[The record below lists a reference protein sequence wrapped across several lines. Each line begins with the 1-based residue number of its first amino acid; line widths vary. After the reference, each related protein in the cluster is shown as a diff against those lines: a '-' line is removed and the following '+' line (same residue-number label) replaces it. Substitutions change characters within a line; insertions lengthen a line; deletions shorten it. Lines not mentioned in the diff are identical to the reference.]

1 MTVESILANNP
12 IGSPGP
18 EGPTGPTGPAGAA
31 GPAGPAGG
39 ALASANEVEL
49 TGTAA
54 QTIATYTPSA
64 AGAFLVGCRL
74 RVTTATT
81 VVTAQ
86 VTYTD
91 ATGAQTSTWLNA
103 VPKAPGSYDLM
114 PIVISSAAGSAITVS
129 VTAGTANQV
138 YAGAAIW
145 GTASGSAI
153 ASYDT
158 TVLTKLSLA
167 PVAYWKLNDPVG
179 STTAADSSGNG
190 YTLTVNGTVTFGK
203 PSVVPSDS
211 ETSAQS
217 DGTTGYLSAATF
229 PALIP
234 TGANPVTVLAC
245 ASIPPSATLAIR
257 ELVFWGSAANNEGR
271 QLGVGYPG
279 AGNLFFSSYGNEA
292 AANPPTADIPCLIG
306 GGYDGENGFLYFN
319 GGIVG
324 TDSEGTAA
332 ITATALSVLAEGASS
347 FTNFPIGR
355 VAIFAG
361 VLTPKDWRLLM
372 QAFTGV

>member
-190 YTLTVNGTVTFGK
+190 YTLTVSGTVTFGE

-211 ETSAQS
+211 ETSCKG
-217 DGTTGYLSAATF
+217 DGSTGYLSGGPF
-229 PALIP
+229 ALVP
-234 TGANPVTVLAC
+234 TGAAPFTIMAIAKIPVANA
-245 ASIPPSATLAIR
+245 ASDMAWMSIGTAGSSQAIGQWNTGQ
-257 ELVFWGSAANNEGR
+257 LGAANINAASWQQAVPVGPAHLLGASGDGQNYSALVDG
-271 QLGVGYPG
+271 QLV
-279 AGNLFFSSYGNEA
+279 ASES
-292 AANPPTADIPCLIG
+292 
-306 GGYDGENGFLYFN
+306 
-319 GGIVG
+319 GGISIASAPV
-324 TDSEGTAA
+324 
-332 ITATALSVLAEGASS
+332 VLLANSGIA
-347 FTNFPIGR
+347 NFSAYPIGR

-361 VLTPKDWRLLM
+361 VLTPKDWALLM